1 VLLDAVK
8 KKRISAE
15 HAERLLP
22 DQAIAAQARE
32 FIKQLNLKKL
42 H

>member
-1 VLLDAVK
+1 
-8 KKRISAE
+8 
-15 HAERLLP
+15 LLP

-32 FIKQLNLKKL
+32 FIKQLSLKKL